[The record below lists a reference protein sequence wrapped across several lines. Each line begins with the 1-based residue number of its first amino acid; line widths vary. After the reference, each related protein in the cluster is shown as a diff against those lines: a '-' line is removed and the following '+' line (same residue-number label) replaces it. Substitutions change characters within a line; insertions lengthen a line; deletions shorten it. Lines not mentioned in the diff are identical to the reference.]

1 VRLAPTIAGRLDVTL
16 LADFKKFLL
25 RGNVVDLAV
34 AVVIGTAFAAVV
46 KALVADL
53 LTPIIALIFG
63 KPSFQNLSFTLNGS
77 HFLYGDF
84 LNNVITFMS
93 IAAAVFFFVVAPVN
107 HLMARRAQEDPD
119 TKECPECTSAIPI
132 KARRCPQCTAQLAA
146 SPGP

>member
-1 VRLAPTIAGRLDVTL
+1 MTL
-16 LADFKKFLL
+16 LTEFKKFLL

-63 KPSFQNLSFTLNGS
+63 KPSFGDLSFTLNSS

-84 LNNVITFMS
+84 VNNLITFVS

-107 HLMARRAQEDPD
+107 RLTARRAKEDPD
-119 TKECPECTSAIPI
+119 TKECPECTSVIPI
-132 KARRCPQCTAQLAA
+132 AARRCPQCTAQIATAGAA
-146 SPGP
+146 

>member
-1 VRLAPTIAGRLDVTL
+1 VTL

-34 AVVIGTAFAAVV
+34 AVVIGTAFAAVI

-63 KPSFQNLSFTLNGS
+63 KPSFQDLSFTINSS

-84 LNNVITFMS
+84 LNNVITFVS

-132 KARRCPQCTAQLAA
+132 KARRCPQCTAQIAGGA
-146 SPGP
+146 VA